1 MDFTLRI
8 VPIKVDTK
16 VEFVS
21 PVTGDFVVRLE
32 GGHEMVGVCFAD
44 VFYAEIVDTEGEN
57 NRAPLVCTETRGAFA
72 LVITLFVEAL
82 FE

>member
-1 MDFTLRI
+1 MRI

-21 PVTGDFVVRLE
+21 PVTGDFVVSLE

-44 VFYAEIVDTEGEN
+44 IFYAEIVDTEGEN
-57 NRAPLVCTETRGAFA
+57 NRAPLVCPDTRDAFA
-72 LVITLFVEAL
+72 LTITLFVEAL